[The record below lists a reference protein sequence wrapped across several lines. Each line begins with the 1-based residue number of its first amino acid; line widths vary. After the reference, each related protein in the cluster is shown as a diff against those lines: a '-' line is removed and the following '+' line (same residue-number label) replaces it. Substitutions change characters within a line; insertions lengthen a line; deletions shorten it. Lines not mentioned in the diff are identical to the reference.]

1 VDSTTNA
8 TEKKGKAE
16 TTIKI
21 SQRLLSEWRA
31 DLCQSINVTCKS
43 GPLGPPGPPGTK
55 GARGER
61 GQKGRTGEPGTKGE
75 KGEIGPAG
83 MPRTI
88 VKPGE
93 SFSYPTVVISPVAL
107 TMNEGGSV
115 SFQCSASG
123 NPEPAVE
130 WSKLENR
137 SETIH
142 SMISGGNLELKNV
155 TGNDSGV
162 YQFSATDILGDSR
175 KMVRLTVNG
184 KFLSQ
189 MQYPIT
195 QR

>member
-1 VDSTTNA
+1 MDSTTNA
-8 TEKKGKAE
+8 TETKGNAE

-43 GPLGPPGPPGTK
+43 GPPGPPGPPGTK

-75 KGEIGPAG
+75 KGDIGSAG

-88 VKPGE
+88 DEPGK
-93 SFSYPTVVISPVAL
+93 SFSYPTVVISPVSL
-107 TMNEGGSV
+107 TMNEGGSA
-115 SFQCSASG
+115 SFQCLASG
-123 NPEPAVE
+123 NPEAAVE
-130 WSKLENR
+130 WSKLGNR
-137 SETIH
+137 SV
-142 SMISGGNLELKNV
+142 ISGGNLELKNV

-162 YQFSATDILGDSR
+162 YQCSATNLLGESR
-175 KMVRLTVNG
+175 KVVRLTVYG

-189 MQYPIT
+189 MQYPIS